1 MKRDAFSCCHP
12 AVNFLFFVG
21 AFCMMIAHPAY
32 VAAGMAAAISYRL
45 LLGARTGGKLV
56 LTLLP
61 VAALIAL
68 INPLINTGGKTI
80 LFAVFGRPYT
90 REALC
95 YGAAL
100 AGMLLSM
107 LLWFSSYN
115 LVMTGDKFTSLFGNL
130 IPTLSLLL
138 VMVLRLVP
146 LLFRKGKQIS
156 GARCAIG
163 KGAGEDDPLARRLR
177 EGLSMLGCLTTWA
190 LEGSV
195 TTADS
200 MRSRGYGTAR
210 RTGFAVYTMT
220 GADWICMGI
229 LGALLAVVG
238 VSVACG
244 AATAQYTPD
253 WYIAPIAP
261 LSFGAYCLYLL
272 TPTFLQLKETVT
284 WHFLR
289 SGI

>member
-12 AVNFLFFVG
+12 AVNFLFFLG
-21 AFCMMIAHPAY
+21 AFCMMIPHPAY
-32 VAAGMAAAISYRL
+32 VAAGMAAAMSYRL
-45 LLGARTGGKLV
+45 LLGAHAGGKLV

-61 VAALIAL
+61 AAVLIAL
-68 INPLINTGGKTI
+68 INPLVNTGGKTI
-80 LFAVFGRPYT
+80 LFTVFGRPYT
-90 REALC
+90 WEALC

-100 AGMLLSM
+100 AGMLFSM
-107 LLWFSSYN
+107 LLWFSCYN
-115 LVMTGDKFTSLFGNL
+115 QVMTGDKFTSLFGNL

-146 LLFRKGKQIS
+146 SFFRKGKQIS

-163 KGAGEDDPLARRLR
+163 KGAGADDPLARRLQG
-177 EGLSMLGCLTTWA
+177 GLSMLGCLTTWA

-210 RTGFAVYTMT
+210 RTGFEVYHM
-220 GADWICMGI
+220 GSSDWVCMGI

-238 VSVACG
+238 ISVACG
-244 AATAQYTPD
+244 AAAARYTPD
-253 WYIAPIAP
+253 WYIAPLTP

-272 TPTFLQLKETVT
+272 TPTLLQLKEAVT
-284 WHFLR
+284 WRILR
-289 SGI
+289 LKI